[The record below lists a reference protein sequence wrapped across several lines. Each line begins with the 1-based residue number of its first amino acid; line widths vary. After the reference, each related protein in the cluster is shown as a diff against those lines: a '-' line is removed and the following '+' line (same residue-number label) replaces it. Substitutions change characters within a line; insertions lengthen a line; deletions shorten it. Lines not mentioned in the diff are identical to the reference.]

1 MIPIVFPT
9 VGDPVAQGLVA
20 SLASP
25 GGNITG
31 LSIVSPEISAKQL
44 ELLKEVVPGV
54 TRIARLMNPA
64 NPAYAPIVR
73 EVEVAARLLGVQLRA
88 FWVSDP
94 NEFDKVFSDMIR
106 ERTEGLIVSGDVML
120 HSQRARLTDLAAK
133 NRLPTI
139 FPYSDYVEAGG
150 LISYATSITDNYR
163 RATTYVD
170 KILKGTKPGDLPV
183 EQPTKFEL
191 VINLKTAKALG
202 LTIPQT
208 LLLRANQ
215 VIE

>member
-1 MIPIVFPT
+1 
-9 VGDPVAQGLVA
+9 
-20 SLASP
+20 
-25 GGNITG
+25 
-31 LSIVSPEISAKQL
+31 
-44 ELLKEVVPGV
+44 
-54 TRIARLMNPA
+54 
-64 NPAYAPIVR
+64 
-73 EVEVAARLLGVQLRA
+73 
-88 FWVSDP
+88 VSDP

-163 RATTYVD
+163 RAATYVD